1 MDGICHDIL
10 WNEFEEDG
18 IFRNMSE
25 ENETT
30 DCEDGDS
37 DTV

>member
-1 MDGICHDIL
+1 MDGTDGDAL
-10 WNEFEEDG
+10 WNDFEEDG
-18 IFRNMSE
+18 IVRSQCE
-25 ENETT
+25 EIEAT